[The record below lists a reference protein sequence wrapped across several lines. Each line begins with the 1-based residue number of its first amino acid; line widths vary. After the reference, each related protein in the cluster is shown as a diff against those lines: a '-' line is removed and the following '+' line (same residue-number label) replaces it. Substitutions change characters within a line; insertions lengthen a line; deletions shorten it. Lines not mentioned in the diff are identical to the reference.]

1 MNVTIDTVCDL
12 MTYSQGGS
20 ELDRL
25 ASVNDLALMMTQ
37 ETCLDHTYKSE
48 VASLQQTGWDTEAAA
63 GGRQWTY
70 QTCTEFGWYQ
80 SSDLPDGSW
89 GDIIPVSL
97 FENMCTDIFGPKFTL
112 EMLEDAVQVKLSSK
126 HTKCKF

>member
-12 MTYSQGGS
+12 MTDVEAGS

-25 ASVNDLALMMTQ
+25 ASVNDLTLMMSQ
-37 ETCLDHTYKSE
+37 QRCLDHTYKSM
-48 VASLQQTGWDTEAAA
+48 VTSLQQTGWDTEAAE

-80 SSDLPDGSW
+80 SSDLPNRFW

-97 FENMCTDIFGPKFTL
+97 FEDMCTDIFGPKFTL
-112 EMLEDAVQVKLSSK
+112 DLLEEAVKVNIFVPNEQN
-126 HTKCKF
+126 